1 MNKDP
6 KKKLILT
13 IAAFVV
19 AIGVIGYIYNY
30 AGQTSVR
37 TKKNYAKLLSE
48 SEILDVQISN
58 TEKTNELLAKITDVQ
73 QAVPNIL
80 PPEKVQSDI
89 VAQILAD
96 GENNGIFFDSINFPT
111 SDGENFNLSQTEPL
125 EGVSGVNKIGINIS
139 FTSSFGQMISF
150 IEDIE
155 KNRRISQIE
164 TINITPSG
172 SDEDGVPSSDL
183 AIGILLNLYV
193 RG

>member
-6 KKKLILT
+6 KKKLMLT
-13 IAAFVV
+13 IAAFGL
-19 AIGVIGYIYNY
+19 AIGVVGYAYNY
-30 AGQTSVR
+30 ADQTAVR

-58 TEKTNELLAKITDVQ
+58 TEKTNELLSEITDIQ
-73 QAVPNIL
+73 KAIPNIL

-96 GENNGIFFDSINFPT
+96 GESSGIFLDSINFPT

-150 IEDIE
+150 IESLE
-155 KNRRISQIE
+155 KNQRISQIE
-164 TINITPSG
+164 TINITPAG
-172 SDEDGVPSSDL
+172 SDDEGNPSSDL
-183 AIGILLNLYV
+183 VVGILLNLYV
-193 RG
+193 RS